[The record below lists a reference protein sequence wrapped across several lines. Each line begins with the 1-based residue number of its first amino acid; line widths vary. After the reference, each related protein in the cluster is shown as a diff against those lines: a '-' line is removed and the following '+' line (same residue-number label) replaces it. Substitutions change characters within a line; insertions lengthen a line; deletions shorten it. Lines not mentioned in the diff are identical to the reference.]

1 MFSAKHCSIAQLF
14 GGSYQLY
21 AALCYTFQ
29 TLQRKLFNRKRKPPT
44 MSKSDMKSNYQNIIV
59 RISPALY
66 RHVFVSFQNR
76 ASKPLIYYFCRNGHD
91 QYTSPLARPSLN
103 ALQVVTTSFGF
114 LLREC
119 MESSSPHP
127 RDYYLL

>member
-1 MFSAKHCSIAQLF
+1 
-14 GGSYQLY
+14 
-21 AALCYTFQ
+21 
-29 TLQRKLFNRKRKPPT
+29 

>member
-1 MFSAKHCSIAQLF
+1 MQ
-14 GGSYQLY
+14 
-21 AALCYTFQ
+21 
-29 TLQRKLFNRKRKPPT
+29 
-44 MSKSDMKSNYQNIIV
+44 SNYQNIIV

-76 ASKPLIYYFCRNGHD
+76 ASKPLIYDFCRNGHD